1 MILLDTHALI
11 WWVEGSGRLS
21 PGAVAAIEEQPP
33 ALVSPISFWELT
45 VLTDRGRIAVDREV
59 SQWCRDLLT
68 AGTVQIATL
77 TPFAAISAARLLE
90 FHGDPADRFIYAT
103 VRELAVPL
111 ISKDAKIREYA
122 AQRGDVEVIW

>member
-1 MILLDTHALI
+1 M
-11 WWVEGSGRLS
+11 
-21 PGAVAAIEEQPP
+21 
-33 ALVSPISFWELT
+33 
-45 VLTDRGRIAVDREV
+45 

>member
-1 MILLDTHALI
+1 MILLDTHTLI
-11 WWVEGSGRLS
+11 WLVEGSGRLS
-21 PGAVAAIEEQPP
+21 QGAAAAIEEQPP

-59 SQWCRDLLT
+59 DQWCRALLT
-68 AGTVQIATL
+68 SGTAQVATL

-103 VRELAVPL
+103 ARELAVPL
-111 ISKDAKIREYA
+111 ISKDTQIREYA
-122 AQRGDVEVIW
+122 AERGDVEVIW